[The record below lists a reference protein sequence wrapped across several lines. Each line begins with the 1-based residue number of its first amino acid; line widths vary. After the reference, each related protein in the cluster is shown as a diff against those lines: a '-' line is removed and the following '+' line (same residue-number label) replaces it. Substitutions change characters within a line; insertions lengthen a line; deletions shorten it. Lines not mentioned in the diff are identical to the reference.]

1 MVNQETEEELDLT
14 PYDTFY
20 YEDVTEANLD
30 TELETSELE
39 SESNEIILD

>member
-1 MVNQETEEELDLT
+1 MNQETEEELDLT
-14 PYDTFY
+14 QYDAFY